1 MREPPSLIPA
11 AAVGSTSAS
20 KHALS
25 NSMKVHLPAD
35 PRSRSGRL
43 DAGADNVP
51 ASGSENERERT
62 RVRVSLSSP
71 AIVLRCYYLMLEI
84 KPSS

>member
-20 KHALS
+20 QQQPVYPNHALS
-25 NSMKVHLPAD
+25 SSMKVHLPAD

-62 RVRVSLSSP
+62 RVRLSSSSL
-71 AIVLRCYYLMLEI
+71 AIDLSRYS
-84 KPSS
+84 P